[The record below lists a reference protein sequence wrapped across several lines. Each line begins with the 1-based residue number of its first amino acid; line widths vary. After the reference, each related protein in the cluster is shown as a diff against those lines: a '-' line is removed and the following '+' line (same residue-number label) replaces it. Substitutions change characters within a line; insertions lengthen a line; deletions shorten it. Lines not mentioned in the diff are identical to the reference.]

1 MIPGLFDKKG
11 CLVKGP
17 IRWSR
22 AGKGTCDRLL
32 EVSKFSPDVKVYI
45 IVDLN
50 F

>member
-1 MIPGLFDKKG
+1 MRPGLSGKKG

-17 IRWSR
+17 IGRSR
-22 AGKGTCDRLL
+22 AGKGTCDRPL
-32 EVSKFSPDVKVYI
+32 EVSQFSPDVKVYI